1 MTKRVRSE
9 IVLSLVVLAAFAW
22 TTTVSASPGAQ
33 SLAGTSDNASARMEN
48 ARPITLAQQQRK
60 KASPGTE
67 APSKYWRCGAF
78 AKTHKC
84 HVRWDI
90 RSGSCVC
97 AGR

>member
-9 IVLSLVVLAAFAW
+9 IFLSLAVLATFAW
-22 TTTVSASPGAQ
+22 TAPVSALPGAQ
-33 SLAGTSDNASARMEN
+33 SMAGTSGNASARVDS

>member
-9 IVLSLVVLAAFAW
+9 IFLSLAVLAAFAY
-22 TTTVSASPGAQ
+22 TTSVSARPGAQ
-33 SLAGTSDNASARMEN
+33 SLAGTSDNASARMDN

-60 KASPGTE
+60 KAGAES
-67 APSKYWRCGAF
+67 PSKYWRCGAY

-84 HVRWDI
+84 TPRWDI